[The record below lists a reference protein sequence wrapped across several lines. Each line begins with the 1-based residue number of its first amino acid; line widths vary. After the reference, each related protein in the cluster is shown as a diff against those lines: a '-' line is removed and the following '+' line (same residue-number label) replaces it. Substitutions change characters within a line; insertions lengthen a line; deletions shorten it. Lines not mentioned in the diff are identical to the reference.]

1 MKHAV
6 KTTLGAYRV
15 INCDGTHVVM
25 SNEEFP
31 DIAEISRMLKSDLQR
46 LGKESVTLHRKI
58 SDDSEMISSLQSKLA
73 TVEETAKEISRKKD
87 DLEKSF
93 AAIKKEYENL
103 KDDLAHAESLN
114 MNLRRIC
121 RERANQAR
129 DLPKSS
135 DGYVV
140 LVSQEWREKAQNG
153 QLIRGYKTQIQS
165 PHDASMDDETAK
177 RQIFDDL
184 IEGVLADISPEINM
198 VEIAKTRM
206 MSEYIEHFNLKDEL
220 TRTGSHLYRVAQK
233 TIAIPELLEQILKE
247 YANGQSHVNMELRS
261 STRLAWLLRK
271 LVQNIVIGMWV
282 MALLISSSIICTTT
296 LKPRVF
302 GMPFLGFA
310 GYAIAIGI
318 VLYLV
323 TRHFI
328 TRPR

>member
-25 SNEEFP
+25 SNEEFH

-177 RQIFDDL
+177 RQIFEDL
-184 IEGVLADISPEINM
+184 ISVVLADLGCVYYEKVNGRPAEP
-198 VEIAKTRM
+198 
-206 MSEYIEHFNLKDEL
+206 IEEL
-220 TRTGSHLYRVAQK
+220 SMYRWIYTADYRTGFWMV
-233 TIAIPELLEQILKE
+233 TIYTTGPL
-247 YANGQSHVNMELRS
+247 
-261 STRLAWLLRK
+261 
-271 LVQNIVIGMWV
+271 IVPPHRRPQQ
-282 MALLISSSIICTTT
+282 
-296 LKPRVF
+296 KPRNR
-302 GMPFLGFA
+302 GGNA
-310 GYAIAIGI
+310 NDKSKSGRDIEKSEEKCD
-318 VLYLV
+318 
-323 TRHFI
+323 
-328 TRPR
+328 